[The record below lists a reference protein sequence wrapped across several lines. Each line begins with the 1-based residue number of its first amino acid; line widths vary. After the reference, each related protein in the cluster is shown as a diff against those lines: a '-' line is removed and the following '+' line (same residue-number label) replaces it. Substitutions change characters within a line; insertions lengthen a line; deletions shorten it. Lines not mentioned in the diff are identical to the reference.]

1 MKSRLLLACRLHPN
15 PAGQYGLSTSASI
28 LPQDAVGAANGHPRV
43 LMLGMGWF
51 PSTVGGLDRYY
62 RALFE
67 QLPEASGVVIGPA
80 EGAPAAIAAASRH
93 DLSLAR
99 RLGSFWLAARRAA
112 RGVEVVDAHFA
123 LYAAAPLLLGRR
135 QPTVFHFHGPWADE
149 NAAAGDSSR
158 VKRALRAGL
167 ERGVLRR
174 ADAHVVLSSAFRRVL
189 VERHRVAPW
198 EINVWAPG
206 VALERFTPGDRSGA
220 RARLGIDP
228 AAFVVVCARRMVARM
243 GIDLLLDAW
252 SQIEHELPE
261 GSLLLLIGEGPLRE
275 TFAARATQP
284 ALAGR
289 VRVTGR
295 LSDEEL
301 IEAYRCADVA
311 AVPSV
316 AVEGFGLVVLEAAAC
331 GTPSIVSDVGGLP
344 EAAAAL
350 DPSLVVAAGDTEAL
364 GARLRAAAHGALP
377 TRAATRDYAER
388 FAWPAV
394 AERHRAMH
402 RRLVAGSREREL
414 RVVYLD
420 HVARLSG
427 GEIALLRLLPHL
439 RRVNAHVILG
449 EEGPLAARL
458 AQAGISVEV
467 LPIAAAARDVRKD
480 TMRLGGASPAALLS
494 TLAYVARLTL
504 RLRQLRPDIVH
515 TNSLKAG
522 VYGSLAANAAG
533 IPVVWHLRDRIA
545 PDYLPRPAVRF
556 VRGLVDRV
564 ADGVIANSAATLA
577 TLDAPGRPHPLDA
590 PGRPHPLDAPGRPHP
605 LDAPGRPHPLDAPGR
620 PHPLDASGRSRPLD
634 AGARDLSSG
643 YRTIPDL
650 PMPPGHR
657 STLGAPAAGTSRRV
671 RRVIPDSVEPS
682 PYSRT
687 PEAPAT
693 PAPTFGIVGR
703 IAPWKGQDLFVRAFA
718 AAFPD
723 PGAERAVI
731 VGAPLF
737 GEEACERDLRAL
749 IARLGLAERV
759 QLRGFREDVW
769 SELARIDVLVHAST
783 IPEPFGQVVLE
794 GMAASLPV
802 IAPDEGGPAEVIV
815 NGETGRLFAARSVDA
830 LAAAMR
836 ALSADP
842 QAREQLGSAAR
853 RSIEAYHPTRVGEQ
867 LEQVYGEVLRREVPR
882 RPETSLHQPAASRV

>member
-1 MKSRLLLACRLHPN
+1 MQA
-15 PAGQYGLSTSASI
+15 T
-28 LPQDAVGAANGHPRV
+28 DGHPRV

-62 RALFE
+62 RSLFE

-93 DLSLAR
+93 DLPLAR
-99 RLGSFWLAARRAA
+99 RLGSFWLAARHAA
-112 RGVEVVDAHFA
+112 RGAEVVDAHFA
-123 LYAAAPLLLGRR
+123 LYAAAPLLLGPRR
-135 QPTVFHFHGPWADE
+135 RPTVFHFHGPWADE

-158 VKRALRAGL
+158 VKRALRAAL

-198 EINVWAPG
+198 NISVWAPG
-206 VALERFTPGDRSGA
+206 VALERFTPGDRSGG

-228 AAFVVVCARRMVARM
+228 AAFVVVCARRLVARM

-261 GSLLLLIGEGPLRE
+261 GSLLLVVGDGPLRE
-275 TFAARATQP
+275 TFAARAAQP
-284 ALAGR
+284 PLAGR
-289 VRVTGR
+289 VRVMGR

-377 TRAATRDYAER
+377 TRAATRGYAER

-402 RRLVAGSREREL
+402 RRLVAGSREQRL

-449 EEGPLAARL
+449 EEGPLATRL

-467 LPIAAAARDVRKD
+467 LPIAAAARDARKD
-480 TMRLGGASPAALLS
+480 TVRLGGASPAALRS

-504 RLRQLRPDIVH
+504 RLRQLQPDLVH

-522 VYGSLAANAAG
+522 VYGSLAARAAG
-533 IPVVWHLRDRIA
+533 IPLVWHLRDRIA

-556 VRGLVDRV
+556 VRGLVNRL
-564 ADGVIANSAATLA
+564 ADGVVANSVA
-577 TLDAPGRPHPLDA
+577 TLD
-590 PGRPHPLDAPGRPHP
+590 
-605 LDAPGRPHPLDAPGR
+605 
-620 PHPLDASGRSRPLD
+620 
-634 AGARDLSSG
+634 
-643 YRTIPDL
+643 
-650 PMPPGHR
+650 
-657 STLGAPAAGTSRRV
+657 TLAAGTDDRSWGRRAIHDSV
-671 RRVIPDSVEPS
+671 KPPSHPRTLNTLAAGASDRGRVHRVIPDSVEPS
-682 PYSRT
+682 PRIRMPDS
-687 PEAPAT
+687 PAT
-693 PAPTFGIVGR
+693 TFGIVGR

-718 AAFPD
+718 AAFPT
-723 PGAERAVI
+723 GAEQAVI

-737 GEEACERDLRAL
+737 GEEACELQLREL
-749 IARLGLAERV
+749 ITRLGLAERV
-759 QLRGFREDVW
+759 RLRGFREDVW
-769 SELARIDVLVHAST
+769 SELARMDVLVHASV

-794 GMAASLPV
+794 GMAAGLPV
-802 IAPDEGGPAEVIV
+802 IAPDEGGPAEVIAD
-815 NGETGRLFAARSVDA
+815 GETGRLFTPRSVDA
-830 LAAAMR
+830 LAATMR

-842 QAREQLGSAAR
+842 QARERLGSAAR
-853 RSIEAYHPTRVGEQ
+853 HSIEAYHPTRVGAQ
-867 LEQVYGEVLRREVPR
+867 LEEVYKQVLRPSEYGVHQRGRSSTHRE
-882 RPETSLHQPAASRV
+882 

>member
-1 MKSRLLLACRLHPN
+1 LLAGFSPT
-15 PAGQYGLSTSASI
+15 PAGRHGLSTSASP
-28 LPQDAVGAANGHPRV
+28 LTQDAVGAANGHPRV

-80 EGAPAAIAAASRH
+80 EGAPSAIAAASRH
-93 DLSLAR
+93 DLPLPR
-99 RLGSFWLAARRAA
+99 RLGAFWLAARRAA
-112 RGVEVVDAHFA
+112 RGAEVVDAHFA
-123 LYAAAPLLLGRR
+123 LYAAAPLLLARR
-135 QPTVFHFHGPWADE
+135 RPTVFHFHGPWADE

-158 VKRALRAGL
+158 VKRALRAAL

-198 EINVWAPG
+198 KISVWAPG
-206 VALERFTPGDRSGA
+206 VALERFTPGDRLGA
-220 RARLGIDP
+220 RARLGMDP

-243 GIDLLLDAW
+243 GIDALLDAW
-252 SQIEHELPE
+252 GRLERELPA
-261 GSLLLLIGEGPLRE
+261 GSLLLLIGDGPLRE
-275 TFAARATQP
+275 TFVARAAQP
-284 ALAGR
+284 PLAGR
-289 VRVTGR
+289 VRVMGR
-295 LSDEEL
+295 LSDAEL

-311 AVPSV
+311 VVPSV

-377 TRAATRDYAER
+377 TRAATRNYAER

-402 RRLVAGSREREL
+402 RRLVAGSREQQL

-467 LPIAAAARDVRKD
+467 LPIAAAARDARKD
-480 TMRLGGASPAALLS
+480 TVRLGGASPTALLS
-494 TLAYVARLTL
+494 ALAYVARLTL
-504 RLRQLRPDIVH
+504 RLRQLRPDLVH

-556 VRGLVDRV
+556 VRELVGRL
-564 ADGVIANSAATLA
+564 ADGVVANSAATLA
-577 TLDAPGRPHPLDA
+577 TLA
-590 PGRPHPLDAPGRPHP
+590 
-605 LDAPGRPHPLDAPGR
+605 
-620 PHPLDASGRSRPLD
+620 ASAHDRHS
-634 AGARDLSSG
+634 
-643 YRTIPDL
+643 
-650 PMPPGHR
+650 
-657 STLGAPAAGTSRRV
+657 V

-682 PYSRT
+682 PYPRT
-687 PEAPAT
+687 PEPPAAPA
-693 PAPTFGIVGR
+693 ATFGIVGR

-718 AAFPD
+718 AAFPS
-723 PGAERAVI
+723 GAERAVI
-731 VGAPLF
+731 VGAPMF
-737 GEEACERDLRAL
+737 GEEACERDLREL

-759 QLRGFREDVW
+759 RLRGFREDVW
-769 SELARIDVLVHAST
+769 SELARIDVLVHASV

-794 GMAASLPV
+794 GMAAGLPV
-802 IAPDEGGPAEVIV
+802 IAPDEGGPAEVIAD
-815 NGETGRLFAARSVDA
+815 GETGRLFAARGVDA

-836 ALSADP
+836 AMSADP
-842 QAREQLGSAAR
+842 RARERLGSAAR
-853 RSIEAYHPTRVGEQ
+853 RSIEAFHPARVGER
-867 LEQVYGEVLRREVPR
+867 LEEVYAEVLGR
-882 RPETSLHQPAASRV
+882 